1 MFLLCRPVQ
10 LLDDVVVLS
19 DAEVSEVNDQTLP
32 LGVSCAVEV
41 MAC

>member
-1 MFLLCRPVQ
+1 MFLLCPVH
-10 LLDDVVVLS
+10 LLDDIVLS

-32 LGVSCAVEV
+32 LGVGCAVEV